1 MERFGRWCEIA
12 VGLFFLV
19 GAAAKAYDI
28 DAFSIIISSYGVIKD
43 PALVE
48 SIAYGAVCIETVLGA
63 MLLSATRLKGATHA
77 ATAGLTLVFSAVV
90 FYAWRWNGLTDC
102 GCLGTWIALDPPQT
116 LAKNIVLLAA
126 LGAGWRGTRNLSAA
140 EETEQTQWAAPVYMA
155 TAAVVAIL
163 ALLTVSPGTSSGGNG
178 GPDPTVTVDTDR
190 PLSKFVF
197 EVDGQDFDLG
207 KGEYL
212 VAMLSATCGHCQE
225 SVEGLNDIYLTV
237 DLPDMV
243 ALVDGTEEEIDDF
256 ELFEEPLFPLHQQS
270 LFDLME
276 FMSMPPVL
284 IYARDGIV
292 IETWTWKKDEHPPP
306 AEDILEIVSN
316 SRSGATDDQTGEE

>member
-63 MLLSATRLKGATHA
+63 MLVSATRLKGATHA
-77 ATAGLTLVFSAVV
+77 ATAGLTLVFSALV

-116 LAKNIVLLAA
+116 LAKNAVLLAA

-140 EETEQTQWAAPVYMA
+140 METERTQWAAPVYMA

-178 GPDPTVTVDTDR
+178 DPIGPVDTDR

-212 VAMLSATCGHCQE
+212 VAMLNADCGHCQE
-225 SVEGLNDIYLTV
+225 SVEALNEIYLTV

-243 ALVDGTEEEIDDF
+243 ALIYGTEEEIDDF
-256 ELFEEPLFPLHQQS
+256 QLFQEPLFSLHQVNPI
-270 LFDLME
+270 DLIE
-276 FMSMPPVL
+276 FMNWPPVL

-292 IETWTWKKDEHPPP
+292 IKTWTWKEDVPP
-306 AEDILEIVSN
+306 AEDILEVVSN

>member
-28 DAFSIIISSYGVIKD
+28 DGFRIIISSYGVIKD
-43 PALVE
+43 PAFVK

-63 MLLSATRLKGATHA
+63 MLVSTTRLKGATHA
-77 ATAGLTLVFSAVV
+77 ATAGLTLVFSALV

-102 GCLGTWIALDPPQT
+102 GCLGTWLALDPPQT
-116 LAKNIVLLAA
+116 LAKNVVLIAA
-126 LGAGWRGTRNLSAA
+126 LGAGWFGTRNLSAA
-140 EETEQTQWAAPVYMA
+140 EETERTQWAAPVYAA

-163 ALLTVSPGTSSGGNG
+163 ALLAVSPGASSGGSS
-178 GPDPTVTVDTDR
+178 DPTAPVDTDR

-197 EVDGQDFDLG
+197 NIDGQAFDLG

-212 VAMLSATCGHCQE
+212 VAMLNAGCVHCQE
-225 SVEGLNDIYLTV
+225 SVEALNEIYLTL

-243 ALVDGTEEEIDDF
+243 ALVSGTMQEFDDF
-256 ELFEEPLFPLHQQS
+256 QLFQEPLFSLHQVNQI
-270 LFDLME
+270 DLTE
-276 FMSMPPVL
+276 FMSIPPVL

-292 IETWTWKKDEHPPP
+292 IETWAWKEEMPP
-306 AEDILEIVSN
+306 AEDILEGVSK
-316 SRSGATDDQTGEE
+316 SRSGAMGGQSSEE